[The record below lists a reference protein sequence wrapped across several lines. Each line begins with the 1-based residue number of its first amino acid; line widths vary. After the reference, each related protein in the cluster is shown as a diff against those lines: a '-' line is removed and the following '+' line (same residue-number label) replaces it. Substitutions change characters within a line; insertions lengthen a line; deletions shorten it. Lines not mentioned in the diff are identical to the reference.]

1 MAVSY
6 MGQRN
11 GVSNTSVTWNHNQDF
26 SRDTRLTARLNWVQN
41 TLVQRATTVN
51 PVAANATIRS
61 QLNYQTKLGPA
72 SINLGGGR
80 VQYPGRTQVDM
91 DFPSLNVTTGTLEAG
106 PVAWTPSLRLA
117 VSSQQRIDQGLQFP
131 YVYDRRAGGGV
142 DSTRFNAGRRNTQ
155 LSFET
160 PIKIFDFQW
169 NNTIAFNE
177 QFRDFPEER
186 LVVGVRDTSQRATR
200 IYARTFEGNLDWTTS
215 FNLPRFLQGTWNL
228 APSVTVANVDPAS
241 GLFVRTE
248 RSGGQWV
255 RQSKRLSYALSA
267 APTLYAMLPGIGP
280 VAKLRHSISPAISYS
295 YSPAASVDDE
305 YLAALG
311 RSRVGYLGALA
322 QNRVSLNLAT
332 NLEAKLR
339 SESDSAPESGRKIKL
354 LSLNFSPLT
363 YDFVRA
369 DTTGNGFT
377 DRTFSISGRT
387 DLLPGLDFRTSYDL
401 FQGDPMSDTATFK
414 PFRADV
420 GVSFALNGKSGIFV
434 LLGRLLGRRGEL
446 EAADSSGQV
455 PSARQDVDR
464 TARQMNAA
472 GGGAMRGM
480 QMALP
485 AGEGWNL
492 SIQYNATRQRPPRG
506 GTQILND
513 PVRLCEPQKA
523 FGLLA
528 YDQCVFNAQNA
539 PAAGL
544 TSGQS
549 AIGAP
554 VFLQPPTQNITAN
567 TSFTL
572 TPNWSVQWSTQYDV
586 VRARFASQQV
596 GLQRQLHDWNA
607 VFSVS
612 QTPNGNFAFNFFIAL
627 KAQPELKFNYDRQTF
642 RGSSF

>member
-1 MAVSY
+1 
-6 MGQRN
+6 
-11 GVSNTSVTWNHNQDF
+11 
-26 SRDTRLTARLNWVQN
+26 
-41 TLVQRATTVN
+41 
-51 PVAANATIRS
+51 
-61 QLNYQTKLGPA
+61 
-72 SINLGGGR
+72 
-80 VQYPGRTQVDM
+80 
-91 DFPSLNVTTGTLEAG
+91 
-106 PVAWTPSLRLA
+106 
-117 VSSQQRIDQGLQFP
+117 
-131 YVYDRRAGGGV
+131 
-142 DSTRFNAGRRNTQ
+142 
-155 LSFET
+155 
-160 PIKIFDFQW
+160 
-169 NNTIAFNE
+169 
-177 QFRDFPEER
+177 
-186 LVVGVRDTSQRATR
+186 
-200 IYARTFEGNLDWTTS
+200 
-215 FNLPRFLQGTWNL
+215 
-228 APSVTVANVDPAS
+228 
-241 GLFVRTE
+241 
-248 RSGGQWV
+248 
-255 RQSKRLSYALSA
+255 
-267 APTLYAMLPGIGP
+267 
-280 VAKLRHSISPAISYS
+280 
-295 YSPAASVDDE
+295 
-305 YLAALG
+305 
-311 RSRVGYLGALA
+311 
-322 QNRVSLNLAT
+322 
-332 NLEAKLR
+332 
-339 SESDSAPESGRKIKL
+339 
-354 LSLNFSPLT
+354 
-363 YDFVRA
+363 
-369 DTTGNGFT
+369 
-377 DRTFSISGRT
+377 
-387 DLLPGLDFRTSYDL
+387 
-401 FQGDPMSDTATFK
+401 
-414 PFRADV
+414 
-420 GVSFALNGKSGIFV
+420 
-434 LLGRLLGRRGEL
+434 
-446 EAADSSGQV
+446 
-455 PSARQDVDR
+455 
-464 TARQMNAA
+464 MNAA